1 MMEEFI
7 ENHMD
12 ALIEA
17 ITYQDNALFDN
28 VNLATATFSA
38 SLVENKILCLSDVSC
53 QPFAQYFCQSINSNY
68 AQKTNNLKAL
78 CLDSHA
84 HSFDISNNSANS
96 NLLQFKMQAATGDSL
111 FILINDLTS
120 SENLRQIIEIAHDKD
135 ISVIF
140 MGNAKQ
146 LEQLPANLLDE
157 SLDIQLFIKD
167 GRQGIFSEITISILN
182 FIINRLNAEDILSST
197 ISE

>member
-17 ITYQDNALFDN
+17 ITYQDNTLFDN

-38 SLVENKILCLSDVSC
+38 SLVDNKILCLSDVSC
-53 QPFAQYFCQSINSNY
+53 HPFAQYFCQSINSNY

-84 HSFDISNNSANS
+84 HSFDISNKSVDS
-96 NLLQFKMQAATGDSL
+96 NLLQFKMQAASGDSL
-111 FILINDLTS
+111 FVLINDLKS
-120 SENLRQIIEIAHDKD
+120 FENLRQIIEIAHDKD

-146 LEQLPANLLDE
+146 LDQLPPNLLDE

-182 FIINRLNAEDILSST
+182 FIINRLNAEDIVSST

>member
-1 MMEEFI
+1 
-7 ENHMD
+7 
-12 ALIEA
+12 
-17 ITYQDNALFDN
+17 
-28 VNLATATFSA
+28 
-38 SLVENKILCLSDVSC
+38 
-53 QPFAQYFCQSINSNY
+53 
-68 AQKTNNLKAL
+68 
-78 CLDSHA
+78 
-84 HSFDISNNSANS
+84 
-96 NLLQFKMQAATGDSL
+96 MQAATGDSL

-120 SENLRQIIEIAHDKD
+120 SENLRQIIEIAHDKH

-182 FIINRLNAEDILSST
+182 FIINRLNAEDIVSST